1 MITAKHAALALPALV
16 TVLFLSSVMDAAVA
30 KTRDVGQPNATVRE
44 TSPPTVREH
53 NQTGPRPNP
62 IVKRPQYPHPGSG
75 YVAPPFQG
83 ARDHRTSSQTPR
95 SGGKK

>member
-1 MITAKHAALALPALV
+1 MITTKRAALALPALV
-16 TVLFLSSVMDAAVA
+16 TALLLSSVMDAAVA
-30 KTRDVGQPNATVRE
+30 KTLDAGQPNATVRE
-44 TSPPTVREH
+44 TTPPTVRDH

-62 IVKRPQYPHPGSG
+62 IVKHPHFPHPGGG

-83 ARDHRTSSQTPR
+83 ARDHRTSTQAPR

>member
-1 MITAKHAALALPALV
+1 MITAKRAALALPALV
-16 TVLFLSSVMDAAVA
+16 TALFLSSAMDTAVA
-30 KTRDVGQPNATVRE
+30 KTLTGGQPNATVRE
-44 TSPPTVREH
+44 TTPPTVREH

-62 IVKRPQYPHPGSG
+62 IVKHPKYPHPGGG